1 MKPASCFG
9 DLASF
14 SNRQKR
20 LQQKRRYAV
29 DIHNDDFRTRLLV
42 VLLAKPTN
50 VVLCSRQQIQFRWYL
65 QSLQFFAQLE
75 NSSQISS
82 LGYFLMKEGFF
93 WTKLLFQLPY
103 LSSQLITL
111 QRN

>member
-20 LQQKRRYAV
+20 LHQNRRYAV

-42 VLLAKPTN
+42 VLLTKPTN
-50 VVLCSRQQIQFRWYL
+50 DCPAPVGSGCRRLVVSCINSRGPRT
-65 QSLQFFAQLE
+65 QSEFERPKIPRAKYASAAA
-75 NSSQISS
+75 NISQ
-82 LGYFLMKEGFF
+82 
-93 WTKLLFQLPY
+93 
-103 LSSQLITL
+103 
-111 QRN
+111 

>member
-20 LQQKRRYAV
+20 LQQNRRYSV
-29 DIHNDDFRTRLLV
+29 DIHNDDFGTRLLV

-50 VVLCSRQQIQFRWYL
+50 VVLCSRL
-65 QSLQFFAQLE
+65 QCRSTAPLHSRSVRGDELKCR
-75 NSSQISS
+75 SSTPTFGSI
-82 LGYFLMKEGFF
+82 
-93 WTKLLFQLPY
+93 TKLQHIPF
-103 LSSQLITL
+103 SSGFA
-111 QRN
+111 

>member
-20 LQQKRRYAV
+20 LQQNRRYAV

-65 QSLQFFAQLE
+65 YPRETLS
-75 NSSQISS
+75 
-82 LGYFLMKEGFF
+82 
-93 WTKLLFQLPY
+93 WLPRR
-103 LSSQLITL
+103 IFPNIWWEHVF
-111 QRN
+111 RNGVLVPRRRDAVGQ